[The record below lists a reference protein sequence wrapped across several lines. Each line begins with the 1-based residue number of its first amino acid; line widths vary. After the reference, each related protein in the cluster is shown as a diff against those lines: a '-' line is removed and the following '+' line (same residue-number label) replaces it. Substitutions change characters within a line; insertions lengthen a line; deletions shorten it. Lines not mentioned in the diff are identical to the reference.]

1 MTISSG
7 TATAERRLSELR
19 AGERAYV
26 TRIDL
31 EGPQRRRLMDL
42 GFVPGTAVTVEFAS
56 PLGDPRSYRVR
67 QALIA
72 LRDEQARHI
81 VVRPVDTENQR

>member
-1 MTISSG
+1 MVSST

-19 AGERAYV
+19 TGERAYV

-31 EGPQRRRLMDL
+31 DGPQRRRLMDL
-42 GFVPGTAVTVEFAS
+42 GLVPGTVVSVEFAS

-72 LRDEQARHI
+72 LRNEQAHHV